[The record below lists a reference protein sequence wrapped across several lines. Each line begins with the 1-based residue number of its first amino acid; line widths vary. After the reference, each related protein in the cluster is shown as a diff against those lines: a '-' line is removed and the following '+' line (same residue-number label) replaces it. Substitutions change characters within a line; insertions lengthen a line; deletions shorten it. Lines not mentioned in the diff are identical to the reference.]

1 MENTYDAVDEN
12 VGIFKDAVDYHVYK
26 MNKAEIVVGFLA
38 GALAAAVVLYVFFAI
53 PLVSVIG
60 AAAGGFIG
68 IIVYKSIL
76 KQKRDKNL
84 KIQFRDMLE
93 SLSTSLGSGKN
104 IRDAFEEVYSDM
116 CSQFGEDSYIAKEC
130 GMIHMGIAQ
139 NVNIE
144 AMLSSFG
151 KRSNNEDIESFSD
164 IFEVVNRAGGNM
176 KNVIYET
183 KNMISDKLEIEL
195 ELETMVS
202 GKKNELNI
210 MIVMPL
216 IVVTQVQSLG
226 TSGSGAVM
234 FLTKIAAL
242 AIFVAA
248 YALGKKMTNIKV

>member
-1 MENTYDAVDEN
+1 MENTHNVVEKN
-12 VGIFKDAVDYHVYK
+12 VGIFKDAVDYHVYQMSK
-26 MNKAEIVVGFLA
+26 TEIIVGFFA
-38 GALAAAVVLYVFFAI
+38 GALVAAVVLYVFFAI
-53 PLVSVIG
+53 PLLSIIG
-60 AAAGGFIG
+60 AVAGGFIG
-68 IIVYKSIL
+68 RIVYKNIL

-104 IRDAFEEVYSDM
+104 IREAFEEVYSDM
-116 CSQFGEDSYIAKEC
+116 CGQFGEDSYIAKEC
-130 GMIHMGIAQ
+130 GMIHTGVAQ

-144 AMLSSFG
+144 EMLESFG

-226 TSGSGAVM
+226 TSGSGPVM
-234 FLTKIAAL
+234 ILAKIAAL
-242 AIFVAA
+242 AIFIAA
-248 YALGKKMTNIKV
+248 YALGKFMTNIKV